1 VCREAHPEAGDWR
14 GVEPT
19 PMREHVPEDLKE
31 AKPKAGSIAM

>member
-1 VCREAHPEAGDWR
+1 MHPEADDWR

-19 PMREHVPEDLKE
+19 PMHKHVSEDLKE

>member
-1 VCREAHPEAGDWR
+1 VRPEAGDWH

-19 PMREHVPEDLKE
+19 PMHKQVPAVLKE

>member
-1 VCREAHPEAGDWR
+1 MHPEAGDWR

-19 PMREHVPEDLKE
+19 PVHEHVPAHLKE